1 MTWCWGWRQL
11 HLELQAAFCNQGWF
25 LIWTPQHRTQK
36 TVLVTIF
43 SSPIAGHN
51 EHHSRAQERRELIP
65 RKGSCHGHK
74 GWFLTELYWERG
86 PWGACWAYGFTYRR
100 KFKVTS
106 WLQWKKKKAL
116 FTNHRTVL
124 QNSPVVSNSFPVFG
138 LYLKLPLRKA
148 QLESKVLSASDHQSS
163 RGAKVKWRSAKAEV
177 SSFQTHNSHLHT
189 PFPSGDPGVGSQWVA
204 NALCPK
210 KRRKITHT
218 YT

>member
-1 MTWCWGWRQL
+1 MAT
-11 HLELQAAFCNQGWF
+11 
-25 LIWTPQHRTQK
+25 K
-36 TVLVTIF
+36 DDF
-43 SSPIAGHN
+43 SQNSTEKGVPGEPAGPMALPTGESSRSLADFN
-51 EHHSRAQERRELIP
+51 E
-65 RKGSCHGHK
+65 
-74 GWFLTELYWERG
+74 
-86 PWGACWAYGFTYRR
+86 
-100 KFKVTS
+100 
-106 WLQWKKKKAL
+106 KKKKAL